1 MKTFKLVLTVPTS
14 HTDIV
19 LNAIGE
25 AGGGQFD
32 QSFDYC
38 AFIIRGEGR
47 FRPLEG
53 AHPAIGESGKIARVV
68 EDRIEVTVTPDR
80 LAAVV
85 AAIRQ
90 AHPYEIPVIDIFP
103 LFDLAE

>member
-1 MKTFKLVLTVPTS
+1 MKTFKLALTVPTS
-14 HTDIV
+14 HTDAI
-19 LNAIGE
+19 LTAIGDV
-25 AGGGQFD
+25 GGGQFD
-32 QSFDYC
+32 QSYDYC

-68 EDRIEVTVTPDR
+68 EDRVEVTVTPDR
-80 LAAVV
+80 LTAVV
-85 AAIRQ
+85 TAIRQ
-90 AHPYEIPVIDIFP
+90 AHPYEMPVIDIYP

>member
-19 LNAIGE
+19 LTAIGE
-25 AGGGQFD
+25 AGGGQLD
-32 QSFDYC
+32 QSYDYI
-38 AFIIRGEGR
+38 AFITRGEGR

-53 AHPAIGESGKIARVV
+53 AHQAIGESGKIARVV
-68 EDRIEVTVTPDR
+68 EDQIDVTVTPDR
-80 LAAVV
+80 LTAVV